1 MEAIPRNRTGH
12 LHAAYKRLSVSPW
25 NSYCKAVLENSCCAA
40 LHNHI
45 WSTPDCR
52 TAHVLYH
59 DYDIVPL
66 LANDS
71 SFLHA
76 LTWIFWLCP
85 LEGILETTIIL
96 QWHAS
101 TKRPTA
107 RMIFWTSGFVF
118 RSPANSIYGTCI
130 FPWKQVLTQHL
141 QLYCNLCS
149 VVHQTSHWNL
159 SLDSQ
164 GTSSRVWQMNKQ
176 EVSPICPDFF
186 QFNVC
191 WQEILTTT
199 HIPRQGV
206 EPYYSQILSVALP
219 IMLSWAFLQK
229 WYLG

>member
-118 RSPANSIYGTCI
+118 RSPANSIYGTFI
-130 FPWKQVLTQHL
+130 FPWKQVLTQRL
-141 QLYCNLCS
+141 QLYCNLCI
-149 VVHQTSHWNL
+149 VVHQASCFIHRGYYHTRREQFSH
-159 SLDSQ
+159 
-164 GTSSRVWQMNKQ
+164 
-176 EVSPICPDFF
+176 
-186 QFNVC
+186 NV
-191 WQEILTTT
+191 
-199 HIPRQGV
+199 HKRQV
-206 EPYYSQILSVALP
+206 RLVPSLP
-219 IMLSWAFLQK
+219 IHPDQRPPASR
-229 WYLG
+229 